1 MAPKPLDDDARDTL
15 ARELYWAQENAAKVN
30 MSTAEVRDRLRELA
44 TQIRADERVL
54 IPLGEANLISAGRG
68 RRFFK
73 YRLFRMARPIT
84 RRYDRLTADHA
95 ELSKALADR
104 LLAVEAELEELRLL
118 LVQMG
123 AADRRGS
130 AG

>member
-1 MAPKPLDDDARDTL
+1 MGTG
-15 ARELYWAQENAAKVN
+15 
-30 MSTAEVRDRLRELA
+30 EVRDRLRELA
-44 TQIRADERVL
+44 TQIRADEQVL
-54 IPLGEANLISAGRG
+54 IPLGEANLIAAGRG

-73 YRLFRMARPIT
+73 YKLFRMARPIT

-104 LLAVEAELEELRLL
+104 LLAVEAELEELRLV
-118 LVQMG
+118 LVEMG
-123 AADRRGS
+123 DAKRRGS